1 MNRRGVRG
9 ESLQQ
14 RIHGTPP
21 LAEAASRPTP
31 ARPPEPDES
40 SVRRCWVTDEHGRQ
54 PGLLLEWRQTLAG
67 WQGRVV
73 RPVREDGCWVV
84 VEEWLPAG
92 LLTRG

>member
-14 RIHGTPP
+14 RIHGVPP
-21 LAEAASRPTP
+21 LGEAGPPPMP
-31 ARPPEPDES
+31 AADDPSP
-40 SVRRCWVTDEHGRQ
+40 VRRCWVTDEHGRH
-54 PGLLLEWRQTLAG
+54 PALLLEWRQTLAG

-73 RPVREDGCWVV
+73 RPVREEGCWVV

-92 LLTRG
+92 LLTPG